1 MLQGLNILH
10 EDRNK
15 CLQTGIHNGT
25 QYLTKGH
32 VGVISDG
39 PLHRSDRR
47 TNTDKCQRAFLE
59 IITSEKF
66 TLLCKVLLGNFQGIK
81 VDRVFNLSAINSRMK
96 QGAYENSPMQFMAD
110 VQQVL

>member
-1 MLQGLNILH
+1 MLQGLNTLH

-25 QYLTKGH
+25 QYLTKSH

-47 TNTDKCQRAFLE
+47 TNTDMCQRAFLE